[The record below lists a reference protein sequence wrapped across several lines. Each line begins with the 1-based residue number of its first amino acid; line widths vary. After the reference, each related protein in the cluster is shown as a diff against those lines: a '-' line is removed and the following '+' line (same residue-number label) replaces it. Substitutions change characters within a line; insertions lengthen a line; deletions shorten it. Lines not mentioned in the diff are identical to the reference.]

1 MQRLFLEA
9 NSSCPEVIFDS
20 SKKQFEIKGMSRPEN
35 ATKFYAPILDWMQ
48 THINNGNSVNLVFKM
63 VYFNTAS
70 SKLLL
75 HLAKILENGNGNSIT
90 WLYEKDDE
98 DMMEAGQEFEEIIS
112 LPFSLLES
120 TTDFI

>member
-1 MQRLFLEA
+1 MQRLYLEA

-20 SKKQFEIKGMSRPEN
+20 ESKQFEIKGMSRPEN
-35 ATKFYAPILDWMQ
+35 ATKFYEPILEWMQ
-48 THINNGNSVNLVFKM
+48 EYINAGNSVNLVFKM

-75 HLAKILENGNGNSIT
+75 HLAKVLESGSGNSVT

-120 TTDFI
+120 TADFI